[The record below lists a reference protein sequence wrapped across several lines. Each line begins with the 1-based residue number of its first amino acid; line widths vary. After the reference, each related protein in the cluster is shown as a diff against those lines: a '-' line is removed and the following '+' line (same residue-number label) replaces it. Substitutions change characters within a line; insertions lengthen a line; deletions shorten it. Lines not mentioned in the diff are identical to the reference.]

1 MFGSELIQSSPSNDK
16 GDIVVEYPKQKEP
29 FHKNELDQMFTFN
42 EPELLDE
49 IRDYIVKTYTQHYA
63 QGKYQAS
70 DTIIDA
76 GYGEGFIMGNIL
88 KYWKRYGKKEGHN
101 RNDLLKIIHYAI
113 MMLSLHDQNNGK

>member
-1 MFGSELIQSSPSNDK
+1 MFGKELTQFYPSNEEQDMN
-16 GDIVVEYPKQKEP
+16 EYPVQKNSVYKDDIDNI
-29 FHKNELDQMFTFN
+29 FAFN

-49 IRDYIVKTYTQHYA
+49 IRQYIVSTYTQHYA

-113 MMLSLHDQNNGK
+113 MMLSLHDQNSEK

>member
-1 MFGSELIQSSPSNDK
+1 VS
-16 GDIVVEYPKQKEP
+16 EYPKQKHGVPAEAI
-29 FHKNELDQMFTFN
+29 DQMFSFN

-49 IRDYIVKTYTQHYA
+49 IRKYVADTYTQHYSH
-63 QGKYQAS
+63 GKYQAS
-70 DTIIDA
+70 DTIVDA

-113 MMLSLHDQNNGK
+113 MMLSLHDKSNSIQ

>member
-1 MFGSELIQSSPSNDK
+1 MFGSELIQSSLSNDK
-16 GDIVVEYPKQKEP
+16 GDTVVEYPKQKDP

-49 IRDYIVKTYTQHYA
+49 IRNYIVSTYTQHYA

-70 DTIIDA
+70 DTII
-76 GYGEGFIMGNIL
+76 GNIL

-113 MMLSLHDQNNGK
+113 MMLSLHDQSNQTR